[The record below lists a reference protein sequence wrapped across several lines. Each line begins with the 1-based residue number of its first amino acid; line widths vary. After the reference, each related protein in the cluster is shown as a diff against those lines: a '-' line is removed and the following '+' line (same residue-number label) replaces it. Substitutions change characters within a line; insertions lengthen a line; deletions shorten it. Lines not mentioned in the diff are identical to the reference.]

1 MKKQLEFLGK
11 ANKKHDWKTFFMN
24 EQLIQVMAS
33 GDLRAG
39 TSRPGSGGCSISARS
54 TRDLLSLGSH
64 TTHAKNVLVGTEEME
79 KP

>member
-1 MKKQLEFLGK
+1 
-11 ANKKHDWKTFFMN
+11 MN

-33 GDLRAG
+33 GDPLAG
-39 TSRPGSGGCSISARS
+39 TSQPGSGGCSISARC